1 MENRP
6 ASIVDTAALKLL
18 VESLIE
24 IVADLAPDAV
34 EQLLLDTRGLYLRS
48 RDAGDMPPVTADAL
62 TEALRILESAIG
74 DPDENLLD
82 H

>member
-34 EQLLLDTRGLYLRS
+34 EQLLLDTRGLYLSS
-48 RDAGDMPPVTADAL
+48 RDGGMPPVTADAV

-82 H
+82 D

>member
-6 ASIVDTAALKLL
+6 PSIVDIAALKLL

-34 EQLLLDTRGLYLRS
+34 EELLLDTRGLYLRS
-48 RDAGDMPPVTADAL
+48 RDGGDMPPVTAAAL

-74 DPDENLLD
+74 DPEENLID